1 MKHDILF
8 FKTYLSCF
16 NEELLDRY
24 KPLAQFMKDYP
35 SVDREIVLKELELFL
50 VSSDSYVK
58 AVKDRCMKLNSDER
72 VLLMDKLNVAIKSA
86 VRHFEMPGEK
96 AFVINNMQRI

>member
-1 MKHDILF
+1 
-8 FKTYLSCF
+8 
-16 NEELLDRY
+16 
-24 KPLAQFMKDYP
+24 MKDYP

-50 VSSDSYVK
+50 ASSDSYVE
-58 AVKDRCMKLNSDER
+58 AVKERCMKLNSDER